1 MYVRASNGNLDTYP
15 YNVEQL
21 RRENPNVSFPKQS
34 PEETLAEF
42 NIYPVVFTEM
52 PEIDNRTQTVQQESE
67 PSLVDG
73 TWTIGW
79 VVTDKTEEEIQAYDD
94 DVAAS
99 NRLIRNSLLAETDW
113 SAMSDVTMTDAQR
126 VYRQALRDIT
136 THSNWP
142 NLEEADWPTKP

>member
-1 MYVRASNGNLDTYP
+1 MYVRVTNGNLDTYP
-15 YNVEQL
+15 YNVGQL
-21 RRENPNVSFPKQS
+21 RRDNPHTSFPKQI
-34 PEETLAEF
+34 PEEILAEF
-42 NIYPVVFTEM
+42 NIYPVTFNDP
-52 PEIDNRTQTVQQESE
+52 PEIDNRTQTMQQESE

-73 TWTIGW
+73 VWTIDW
-79 VVTDKTEEEIQAYDD
+79 VVTGKTEEEIQAYDD
-94 DVAAS
+94 DIAAS